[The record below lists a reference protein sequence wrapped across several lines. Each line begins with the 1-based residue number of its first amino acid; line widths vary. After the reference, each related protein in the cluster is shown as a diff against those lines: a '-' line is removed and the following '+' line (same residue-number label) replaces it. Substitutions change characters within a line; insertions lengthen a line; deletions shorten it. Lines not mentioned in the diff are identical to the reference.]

1 MDVRTILNVSLVIL
15 ASIICLEARVAS
27 SRSVVFFD
35 GSQHRYIRSNPSD
48 GERKMSSI
56 SAQEVAAT
64 VSVLLGFAPS
74 PLLDAKSSSKLN
86 EILLPSPF
94 DRPRAVFA
102 MEVRGT
108 EDSLLSTD
116 HLNSLS
122 GNTLST
128 EVHGSSIA
136 AIELPGDAE
145 ISVVPLD
152 ESISVDCDASCL
164 GKEFHILVSMLHVL
178 SGLGGSFVGSAES
191 FDGEL
196 KVPLASGATLSLQL
210 TKKADLKF
218 VLSVASLVRNIKN
231 AVKIHEDISQS
242 SVNPAELLFGRFM
255 GIEALKEEYGPG
267 NVVDQGVE
275 LLQTI
280 LIKLFDLLQKSY
292 GGKIAGVILCDKETY
307 PDSKAMLELS
317 FSPRTSRLLEEDS
330 LDVSK
335 REVLLVRRSLAWI
348 TGVILLVSTFIGIY
362 LLLNMPLTRDTLL
375 YSNVKLD

>member
-1 MDVRTILNVSLVIL
+1 MDLRSILNISLVIL
-15 ASIICLEARVAS
+15 SSIICLEARVSS
-27 SRSVVFFD
+27 SRSIVFLD
-35 GSQHRYIRSNPSD
+35 GSQHRFIRSNPSD

-56 SAQEVAAT
+56 SPDEVAAT

-74 PLLDAKSSSKLN
+74 PLLNADSSSKLN

-94 DRPRAVFA
+94 DRPRAVFV

-108 EDSLLSTD
+108 EDNLLSTGE
-116 HLNSLS
+116 LSSLS

-128 EVHGSSIA
+128 KVHGSSIA
-136 AIELPGDAE
+136 EIELPGDAE
-145 ISVVPLD
+145 ISVIPLD

-164 GKEFHILVSMLHVL
+164 GKELQILAQW
-178 SGLGGSFVGSAES
+178 LGGSFVGSAELL
-191 FDGEL
+191 DGEL
-196 KVPLASGATLSLQL
+196 KVPLSSGATLSLQL
-210 TKKADLKF
+210 AKKADLKF
-218 VLSVASLVRNIKN
+218 VLSVASLVRNVKN

-242 SVNPAELLFGRFM
+242 GVNPAELLFGRFM
-255 GIEALKEEYGPG
+255 GIQVLKEEYGPG

-275 LLQTI
+275 LFQTI
-280 LIKLFDLLQKSY
+280 LVKSFNLLQKSY
-292 GGKIAGVILCDKETY
+292 GEKIVGAILCDKETY

-317 FSPRTSRLLEEDS
+317 FSPRTSRLLEEDN

>member
-1 MDVRTILNVSLVIL
+1 
-15 ASIICLEARVAS
+15 
-27 SRSVVFFD
+27 
-35 GSQHRYIRSNPSD
+35 
-48 GERKMSSI
+48 MSSI

-164 GKEFHILVSMLHVL
+164 GKEFHILAQW
-178 SGLGGSFVGSAES
+178 LGGSFVGSAES

>member
-1 MDVRTILNVSLVIL
+1 MDVRAILNVSLVIL

-27 SRSVVFFD
+27 SRSVVFLD

-56 SAQEVAAT
+56 SAEEVAAT

-108 EDSLLSTD
+108 EDSLLSTG

-122 GNTLST
+122 GDTLST

-164 GKEFHILVSMLHVL
+164 GKELHILAQW
-178 SGLGGSFVGSAES
+178 LGGSFAGSAES
-191 FDGEL
+191 LDGEL
-196 KVPLASGATLSLQL
+196 KVPLASGTTLSLQL

-218 VLSVASLVRNIKN
+218 VLSVVSLVRNIKN

-255 GIEALKEEYGPG
+255 GIEALKEEYGSG

-275 LLQTI
+275 LFQTI
-280 LIKLFDLLQKSY
+280 LNKLLDLLQKSY
-292 GGKIAGVILCDKETY
+292 GGKIVGVILCDKETY